1 MITFGRFSDSF
12 KPKAKIDEWNSA
24 EKLFLEKNYMDSYEA
39 FLKYLKDD
47 SVDNVSYKRSGGS
60 IEFSLLQGSKIV
72 RGHISN
78 NEVVCEADIASYDK
92 LSVAFMRRLME
103 MNYSLFYCRFAMVEN
118 RICLKFDSSIPAA
131 PPRKLYYGFK
141 ELATRADKQDDL
153 LIDDFAMLKSIG
165 NTHNEELPETEKEI
179 KYNFY
184 KSWLEKTIT
193 RINELNEDA
202 FSGGISY
209 LLLNTAYKIDYLI
222 APEGTLMNELE
233 KMSWDYFAKDNRP
246 YVEKNRRMKEA
257 LQKILDK
264 PKEAVVE
271 DLYRVKSTFGIANPA
286 PHQAVLDL
294 FNNNLQNVKWYID
307 NNYSDIAVII
317 YEYLASYCLFSYGLP
332 KPDAKLFHLML
343 NITNQ
348 DYFTALGI
356 NPQLYDAASGK
367 LNEAE
372 IKNAVAGIIKEGND
386 LYPELKFN
394 TDNLKFDSLLSFL
407 RSFIEEMKLLNYNQ

>member
-1 MITFGRFSDSF
+1 
-12 KPKAKIDEWNSA
+12 
-24 EKLFLEKNYMDSYEA
+24 
-39 FLKYLKDD
+39 
-47 SVDNVSYKRSGGS
+47 
-60 IEFSLLQGSKIV
+60 
-72 RGHISN
+72 
-78 NEVVCEADIASYDK
+78 
-92 LSVAFMRRLME
+92 
-103 MNYSLFYCRFAMVEN
+103 
-118 RICLKFDSSIPAA
+118 
-131 PPRKLYYGFK
+131 
-141 ELATRADKQDDL
+141 
-153 LIDDFAMLKSIG
+153 
-165 NTHNEELPETEKEI
+165 
-179 KYNFY
+179 
-184 KSWLEKTIT
+184 
-193 RINELNEDA
+193 
-202 FSGGISY
+202 
-209 LLLNTAYKIDYLI
+209 
-222 APEGTLMNELE
+222 
-233 KMSWDYFAKDNRP
+233 
-246 YVEKNRRMKEA
+246 MKEA
-257 LQKILDK
+257 LQKLLDK

-317 YEYLASYCLFSYGLP
+317 YEYLATYCLFSYGLP

-367 LNEAE
+367 LNETE